1 MATAVDEKEITPPS
15 RLEFDHGDGERSWFE
30 ATVTLQETGS
40 GTLITL
46 RQLYRSGESRDE
58 MLNKYGA
65 LEDGKQH
72 LAKLEAYIKST
83 LINNLSL

>member
-1 MATAVDEKEITPPS
+1 MAVDEKEITPPS
-15 RLEFDHGDGERSWFE
+15 RLVFDHGDGERSWFE

-58 MLNKYGA
+58 VLNKYGG
-65 LEDGKQH
+65 LEGGKQH